1 MENSEAHLQSV
12 YSVNLKKLNGRY
24 ILGPKKMLLNDHIL
38 NPTALEL
45 KPFSDCE
52 FKFWKQ
58 KN

>member
-24 ILGPKKMLLNDHIL
+24 ILGQNKMLLNDHIL

-45 KPFSDCE
+45 KPFSDSE